1 MLCDAFRTQI
11 SEVASTHIGIIMIG
25 SILINADKFCN
36 KLRMYD
42 VASCTHT

>member
-1 MLCDAFRTQI
+1 MLCDACRTQI
-11 SEVASTHIGIIMIG
+11 SEVASTHIGMIMMG
-25 SILINADKFCN
+25 STLINANKFCN